1 MAHKKQQQENTKL
14 KEDIYKFLT
23 QNAGDRYA
31 ITEKLMDLKMASSR
45 RKIES
50 AIDQLISE
58 GRLLEKGK
66 NIECNH
72 NYLKQARAFSKDG
85 KIYVVFSGNKERY
98 LVENPFDFK
107 IHNGAKVD
115 VGSYLKV
122 DKNRTIPTLFIS
134 EVEKKSDKII
144 VEEGSGLIYGR
155 VMKTSGDELA
165 FFANDKRFAHP
176 IIITNDKL
184 EMSKFQD
191 KICILKIETEE
202 FGYNQASGKIVE
214 VKGDAGNPISEYEAI
229 AASHGAVMSWDDDAF
244 KEEIENAPLKVDAN
258 KYKLV
263 SEDEYSLHKSEKD
276 CIADLRALCFTTTD
290 PVDCKDMDDA
300 IFSTFD
306 ENGNLVIYTA
316 VANVSKYINLNS
328 NIGRQYLTGCFTTY
342 SPNKAYNI
350 LPPQYSTN
358 ICSLNPNEDRL
369 ALVVKSVIDSKTGD
383 KISDEIMDAII
394 ESKGKYSYEKAQEIC
409 DKSSL
414 STTDLY
420 KKIMAGKDLTPD
432 EQIIMNQK
440 ASKILSK
447 NFDRRGSL
455 QFESKDEYRV
465 IFNEDMSDIEDIVPE
480 DNCAYH
486 KVIENFM
493 VSANESTAKYAL
505 DNNIPNIFR
514 VHNSPIESKTDRAIE
529 FFGFLNIAFDG
540 DLSVKGLRKVL
551 ALVKGTNKEKT
562 VNRFLIRLQ
571 SKAKYSTSID
581 PEANKDVLIGKLKYQ
596 GGLGEEG
603 ISHFGLQSTG
613 YSHSTSPIRRVP
625 DYLTHYNILAHIHG
639 EKPYGINKLSNI
651 VEWANDMETQNKQAE
666 REFQRVNSAIY
677 CEHHIGDV
685 MHGTISSFKR
695 GKDSLAKDSI
705 DGITVEI
712 ENEEKGIV
720 VQVPLREVLAS
731 KDISIHNCALSRY
744 GSAIVDAFKGTPIL
758 RICEDIDFKILSANR
773 VSGQIEATTDVT
785 REMTLE
791 DYQNLENIPSVKPIS
806 RKNQR
811 RLSNKE
817 YKKHRED
824 RER

>member
-31 ITEKLMDLKMASSR
+31 ITEKLLDLKMASSR

-107 IHNGAKVD
+107 IHSGAKVE

-134 EVEKKSDKII
+134 EVEKKSEKII

-244 KEEIENAPLKVDAN
+244 KEEIENAPLKVDAS

-420 KKIMAGKDLTPD
+420 KKIMAGKELTPD

-791 DYQNLENIPSVKPIS
+791 DYQNLENTPSVKPIS

>member
-31 ITEKLMDLKMASSR
+31 ITEKLLDLKMASSR

-134 EVEKKSDKII
+134 EVEKKSEKII
-144 VEEGSGLIYGR
+144 VDEGSGLIYGR

-244 KEEIENAPLKVDAN
+244 KEEIENAPLKVDAS

-758 RICEDIDFKILSANR
+758 RLCEDIDFKILSANR

>member
-31 ITEKLMDLKMASSR
+31 ITEKLLDLKMASSR

-134 EVEKKSDKII
+134 EVEKKSEKII

-244 KEEIENAPLKVDAN
+244 KEEIENAPLKVDAS

-420 KKIMAGKDLTPD
+420 KKIMAGKELTPD
-432 EQIIMNQK
+432 EQIVMNQK

-540 DLSVKGLRKVL
+540 DLSVKELRKVL

-731 KDISIHNCALSRY
+731 KGISIHNCALSRY
-744 GSAIVDAFKGTPIL
+744 GSAIVDAVKGTPIL

>member
-31 ITEKLMDLKMASSR
+31 ITEKLLDLKMASSR

-107 IHNGAKVD
+107 MHNGAKVD

-244 KEEIENAPLKVDAN
+244 KEEIENAPLKVDVS

-369 ALVVKSVIDSKTGD
+369 ALVVKSVIDSKTGE

-420 KKIMAGKDLTPD
+420 KKIMAGKELTPD

-791 DYQNLENIPSVKPIS
+791 DYQNLKNIPSVKPIS

>member
-31 ITEKLMDLKMASSR
+31 ITEKLLDLKMASSR

-134 EVEKKSDKII
+134 EVEKKSEKII

-244 KEEIENAPLKVDAN
+244 KEEIENAPLKVDAS

-420 KKIMAGKDLTPD
+420 KKIMAGKELTPD

-447 NFDRRGSL
+447 NFDKRGSL

-744 GSAIVDAFKGTPIL
+744 GSAIVDAVKGTPIL

>member
-31 ITEKLMDLKMASSR
+31 ITEKLLDLKMASSR

-134 EVEKKSDKII
+134 EVEKKSEKII
-144 VEEGSGLIYGR
+144 VDEGSGLIYGR

-432 EQIIMNQK
+432 EQIVMNQK

-447 NFDRRGSL
+447 NFDKRGSL

-581 PEANKDVLIGKLKYQ
+581 PEANRDVLIGKLKYQ
-596 GGLGEEG
+596 GGLGHEG

-639 EKPYGINKLSNI
+639 EKPYSINKLANI
-651 VEWANDMETQNKQAE
+651 VEWANDMEGQNKQAE

-695 GKDSLAKDSI
+695 EKDSLAKDSI

>member
-72 NYLKQARAFSKDG
+72 NYLKQARVFSKDG

-107 IHNGAKVD
+107 IHNGAKVE

-134 EVEKKSDKII
+134 EVEKKSEKII

-244 KEEIENAPLKVDAN
+244 KEEIENAPLKVDVS

-447 NFDRRGSL
+447 NFDKRGSL

-744 GSAIVDAFKGTPIL
+744 GSAIVDAVKGTPIL

>member
-31 ITEKLMDLKMASSR
+31 ITEKLLDLKMASSR

-58 GRLLEKGK
+58 KRLLEKGK

-107 IHNGAKVD
+107 IHNGAKVE

-134 EVEKKSDKII
+134 EVEKKSEKII

-244 KEEIENAPLKVDAN
+244 KEEIENAPLKVDVS

-350 LPPQYSTN
+350 LPPQYPTN

-420 KKIMAGKDLTPD
+420 KKIMAGKELTPD

-447 NFDRRGSL
+447 NFDKRGSL

-731 KDISIHNCALSRY
+731 KGISIHNCALSRY
-744 GSAIVDAFKGTPIL
+744 GSAIVDAVKGTPIL

>member
-31 ITEKLMDLKMASSR
+31 ITEKLLDLKMASSR

-134 EVEKKSDKII
+134 EVEKKSEKII
-144 VEEGSGLIYGR
+144 VDEGSGLIYGR

-420 KKIMAGKDLTPD
+420 KKIMAGKELTPD

>member
-31 ITEKLMDLKMASSR
+31 ITEKLLDLKMASSR

-134 EVEKKSDKII
+134 EVEKKSEKII

-244 KEEIENAPLKVDAN
+244 KEEIENAPLKVDVS

-420 KKIMAGKDLTPD
+420 KKIMAGKELTPD

-447 NFDRRGSL
+447 NFDKRGSL

-744 GSAIVDAFKGTPIL
+744 GSAIVDAVKGTPIL

>member
-31 ITEKLMDLKMASSR
+31 ITEKLLDLKMASSR

-134 EVEKKSDKII
+134 EVEKKSEKII

-244 KEEIENAPLKVDAN
+244 KEEIENAPLKVDVS

-420 KKIMAGKDLTPD
+420 KKIMAGKELTPD

-529 FFGFLNIAFDG
+529 FFKFLNIDFDG

-551 ALVKGTNKEKT
+551 ALVKGTNKEKI

-639 EKPYGINKLSNI
+639 EKPYSINKLANI
-651 VEWANDMETQNKQAE
+651 VEWANDMEGQNKQAE

-744 GSAIVDAFKGTPIL
+744 GSAIVDAVKGTPIL

>member
-31 ITEKLMDLKMASSR
+31 ITEKLLDLKMASSR

-134 EVEKKSDKII
+134 EVEKKSEKII
-144 VEEGSGLIYGR
+144 VDEGSGLIYGR

-244 KEEIENAPLKVDAN
+244 KEEIENAPLKVDAS

-420 KKIMAGKDLTPD
+420 KKIMAGKELTPD

>member
-1 MAHKKQQQENTKL
+1 MAHKNRQHENTKL
-14 KEDIYKFLT
+14 KEEIYKFLT
-23 QNAGDRYA
+23 QNAGDRYT
-31 ITEKLMDLKMASSR
+31 IIDMLLRSKVASSR
-45 RKIES
+45 NKIES
-50 AIDQLISE
+50 LLDQLINE
-58 GRLLEKGK
+58 GRLVEKGQ
-66 NIECNH
+66 NIECNSS
-72 NYLKQARAFSKDG
+72 YLKQARILLKDG
-85 KIYVVFSGNKERY
+85 KTYVVFSGNKEKY
-98 LVENPFDFK
+98 FVENPFDFK
-107 IHNGAKVD
+107 IYSGAKVE
-115 VGSYLKV
+115 VGSYLKIE
-122 DKNRTIPTLFIS
+122 KNRAIPTLFIS
-134 EVEKKSDKII
+134 QFEKTADKIK
-144 VEEGSGLIYGR
+144 VDDSGLIYGR
-155 VMKTSGDELA
+155 VMKTSGNELA

-191 KICILKIETEE
+191 KICTLRVETEE
-202 FGYNQASGKIVE
+202 IDFNRATGRIVE

-229 AASHGAVMSWDDDAF
+229 AVSHGAVMGWDDEEF
-244 KEEIENAPLKVDAN
+244 KEEIENAPLTVDID

-263 SEDEYSLHKSEKD
+263 SEDEYSLYKSEKD
-276 CIADLRALCFTTTD
+276 CIADLRSLCFTTTD

-328 NIGRQYLTGCFTTY
+328 NIGRQYLMGCFTTY

-369 ALVVKSVIDSKTGD
+369 ALVVKSVIDSKTGE

-394 ESKGKYSYEKAQEIC
+394 ESKGKYSYEQAQEIC

-414 STTDLY
+414 SSTDLY
-420 KKIMAGKDLTPD
+420 KKIMAGKALTPD
-432 EQIIMNQK
+432 EQIVMNQK

-447 NFDRRGSL
+447 SFDKRESL

-480 DNCAYH
+480 DNCEYH

-505 DNNIPNIFR
+505 DNNIPNIYR
-514 VHNSPIESKTDRAIE
+514 VHSNPVDSKIDRAIE
-529 FFGFLNIAFDG
+529 FFGFLNVAFDG
-540 DLSVKGLRKVL
+540 DFSIKGLRKVL
-551 ALVKGTNKEKT
+551 ALVKGTKKEKI

-571 SKAKYSTSID
+571 SKAKYSISVD
-581 PEANKDVLIGKLKYQ
+581 PEPNKNLPIDRLKYQ
-596 GGLGEEG
+596 GKFAKNQ

-639 EKPYGINKLSNI
+639 EKPYGINRLSTI
-651 VEWANDMETQNKQAE
+651 VEWANSMEVQNKQAE

-685 MHGTISSFKR
+685 MHGNILSFKR
-695 GKDSLAKDSI
+695 NIDSTTQKNLDEI
-705 DGITVEI
+705 MVEI

-731 KDISIHNCALSRY
+731 KGKNSKNCAISRY
-744 GSAIVDAFKGTPIL
+744 GCAIVDAVNKKPIL
-758 RICEDIDFKILSANR
+758 RICDDIDFKILSSNR
-773 VSGQIEATTDVT
+773 MTRQVEATADLT
-785 REMTLE
+785 REMTKEPL
-791 DYQNLENIPSVKPIS
+791 NIETRS
-806 RKNQR
+806 
-811 RLSNKE
+811 L
-817 YKKHRED
+817 
-824 RER
+824 

>member
-31 ITEKLMDLKMASSR
+31 ITEKLLDLKMASSR

-134 EVEKKSDKII
+134 EVEKKSEKII

-244 KEEIENAPLKVDAN
+244 KEEIENAPLKVDVS

-420 KKIMAGKDLTPD
+420 KKIMAGKELTPD

-529 FFGFLNIAFDG
+529 FFKFLNIDFDG

-551 ALVKGTNKEKT
+551 ALVKGTNKEKI

-744 GSAIVDAFKGTPIL
+744 GSAIVDAVKGTPIL

>member
-31 ITEKLMDLKMASSR
+31 ITEKLLDLKMASSR

-165 FFANDKRFAHP
+165 FFANDNRFAHP

-191 KICILKIETEE
+191 KICVLKIETEE

-244 KEEIENAPLKVDAN
+244 KEEIENAPLKVDVS

-447 NFDRRGSL
+447 NFDKRGSL

>member
-31 ITEKLMDLKMASSR
+31 ITEKLLDLKMASSR

-134 EVEKKSDKII
+134 EVEKKSEKII

-244 KEEIENAPLKVDAN
+244 KEEIENAPLKVDAS

-420 KKIMAGKDLTPD
+420 KKIMAGKELTPD

-529 FFGFLNIAFDG
+529 FFKFLNIDFDG

-551 ALVKGTNKEKT
+551 AKVKGTNKEKA
-562 VNRFLIRLQ
+562 VNKFLIRMQ

-581 PEANKDVLIGKLKYQ
+581 PEANRDVLIGKLKYQ

-731 KDISIHNCALSRY
+731 KGISIHNCALSRY
-744 GSAIVDAFKGTPIL
+744 GSAIVDAVKGTPIL

>member
-31 ITEKLMDLKMASSR
+31 ITEKLLDLKMASSR

-244 KEEIENAPLKVDAN
+244 KEEIENAPLKVDVS

-447 NFDRRGSL
+447 NFDKRGSL

-731 KDISIHNCALSRY
+731 KGISIHNCALSRY
-744 GSAIVDAFKGTPIL
+744 GSAIVDAVKGTPIL

>member
-1 MAHKKQQQENTKL
+1 MAHKRQQQEDAKI
-14 KEDIYKFLT
+14 KENIFKFLS
-23 QNAGDRYA
+23 QNGGDKYA
-31 ITEKLMDLKMASSR
+31 IIEKLFDIKVASSR
-45 RKIES
+45 RKIEN
-50 AIDQLISE
+50 AIDQLIHE
-58 GRLLEKGK
+58 GRVLAKDD
-66 NIECNH
+66 NIECNQ
-72 NYLKQARAFSKDG
+72 YQLKQAKLLLKDG
-85 KIYVVFSGNKERY
+85 KMYVVFSGSRERF
-98 LVENPFDFK
+98 LVENPFDLKLF
-107 IHNGAKVD
+107 NGITVT
-115 VGSYLKV
+115 VGTYLKI
-122 DKNRTIPTLFIS
+122 DKNRTIPTFFIS
-134 EVEKKSDKII
+134 RVENLSEKYADDQ
-144 VEEGSGLIYGR
+144 SGLIYGR

-165 FFANDKRFAHP
+165 FYANDKRFAHP
-176 IIITNDKL
+176 IIITNDKY
-184 EMSKFQD
+184 EMPKFQD
-191 KICILKIETEE
+191 KICTLKIETDEYG
-202 FGYNQASGKIVE
+202 FNQATGRIIE

-229 AASHGAVMSWDDDAF
+229 AASHGAVMSWNDEEF
-244 KEEIENAPLKVDAN
+244 KAELENAPQKVDTS
-258 KYKLV
+258 KYNLV
-263 SEDEYSLHKSEKD
+263 SEEDYPLHKSEKD
-276 CIADLRALCFTTTD
+276 CIADLRSLCFTTTD
-290 PVDCKDMDDA
+290 PVNCKDMDDA
-300 IFSTFD
+300 IYSTFD
-306 ENGNLVIYTA
+306 ENGNLIIYTA

-394 ESKGKYSYEKAQEIC
+394 QSKGKYSYEKAQEIC

-420 KKIMAGKDLTPD
+420 KMIMAGKLLSPD
-432 EQIIMNQK
+432 EQIVMNQK

-447 NFDRRGSL
+447 NFERRGSL

-529 FFGFLNIAFDG
+529 FFKFLNIDFDG

-551 ALVKGTNKEKT
+551 AKVKGTNKEKA
-562 VNRFLIRLQ
+562 VNKFLIRMQ

-581 PEANKDVLIGKLKYQ
+581 PEANRDVLIGKLKYQ
-596 GGLGEEG
+596 GGLGHEG

-639 EKPYGINKLSNI
+639 EKPYSINKLANI
-651 VEWANDMETQNKQAE
+651 VEWANDMEGQNKQAE

-677 CEHHIGDV
+677 CQHHIGEI

-695 GKDSLAKDSI
+695 GANGLSRDSVESI
-705 DGITVEI
+705 MVEI

-720 VQVPLREVLAS
+720 VQVPLQQVLAS
-731 KDISIHNCALSRY
+731 LGKNIHNCTLSRY
-744 GSAIVDAFKGTPIL
+744 GSAIVDSIKGTPIL
-758 RICEDIDFKILSANR
+758 RLCEDIDFKILSSNR
-773 VSGQIEATTDVT
+773 VSGQIEATTDLT
-785 REMTLE
+785 KQMTFE
-791 DYQNLENIPSVKPIS
+791 EYKNLENIPFVKPLS
-806 RKNQR
+806 QKNQK

-817 YKKHRED
+817 FKKHRED

>member
-31 ITEKLMDLKMASSR
+31 ITEKLLDLKMASSR

-244 KEEIENAPLKVDAN
+244 KEEIENAPLKVDAS

-420 KKIMAGKDLTPD
+420 KKIMAGKELTPD

-744 GSAIVDAFKGTPIL
+744 GSAIVDAVKGTPIL

>member
-31 ITEKLMDLKMASSR
+31 ITEKLLDLKMASSR

-134 EVEKKSDKII
+134 EVEKKSEKII

-244 KEEIENAPLKVDAN
+244 KEEIENAPLKVDVS

>member
-31 ITEKLMDLKMASSR
+31 ITEKLLDLKMASSR

-134 EVEKKSDKII
+134 EVEKKSEKII
-144 VEEGSGLIYGR
+144 VDEGSGLIYGR

-202 FGYNQASGKIVE
+202 FGYNQATGRIIE

-244 KEEIENAPLKVDAN
+244 KEEIENAPLKVDVS

-276 CIADLRALCFTTTD
+276 CIADLRSLCFTTTD
-290 PVDCKDMDDA
+290 PVNCKDMDDA
-300 IFSTFD
+300 IYSTFD
-306 ENGNLVIYTA
+306 ENGNLIIYTA

-420 KKIMAGKDLTPD
+420 KKIMAGKELTPN

-465 IFNEDMSDIEDIVPE
+465 IFNEDMSDIEDILPE

-529 FFGFLNIAFDG
+529 FFKFLNIDFDG

-551 ALVKGTNKEKT
+551 AKVKGTNKEKA
-562 VNRFLIRLQ
+562 VNKFLIRMQ

-731 KDISIHNCALSRY
+731 KDICIHNCALSRY

-806 RKNQR
+806 LKNQR

>member
-31 ITEKLMDLKMASSR
+31 ITEKLLDLKMASSR

-107 IHNGAKVD
+107 IHNGAKVE

-134 EVEKKSDKII
+134 EVEKKSEKII

-244 KEEIENAPLKVDAN
+244 KEEIENAPLKVDAS

-420 KKIMAGKDLTPD
+420 KKIMAGKELTPD

-447 NFDRRGSL
+447 NFDKRGSL

-744 GSAIVDAFKGTPIL
+744 GSAIVDAVKGTPIL

>member
-31 ITEKLMDLKMASSR
+31 ITEKLLDLKMASSR

-134 EVEKKSDKII
+134 EVEKKSEKII

-244 KEEIENAPLKVDAN
+244 KEEIENAPLKVDVS

-447 NFDRRGSL
+447 NFDKRGSL

-731 KDISIHNCALSRY
+731 KGISIHNCALSRY
-744 GSAIVDAFKGTPIL
+744 GSAIVDAVKGTPIL

-773 VSGQIEATTDVT
+773 VSGQIEASTDVT

>member
-31 ITEKLMDLKMASSR
+31 ITEKLLDLKMASSR

-134 EVEKKSDKII
+134 EVEKKSEKII

-244 KEEIENAPLKVDAN
+244 KEEIENAPLKVDAS

-369 ALVVKSVIDSKTGD
+369 ALVVKSVIDSKTGE

-731 KDISIHNCALSRY
+731 KGISIHNCALSRY
-744 GSAIVDAFKGTPIL
+744 GSAIVDAVKGTPIL

>member
-31 ITEKLMDLKMASSR
+31 ITEKLLDLKMASSR

-244 KEEIENAPLKVDAN
+244 KEEIENAPLKVDAS

-420 KKIMAGKDLTPD
+420 KKIMAGKELTPD

>member
-31 ITEKLMDLKMASSR
+31 ITEKLLDLKMASSR

-134 EVEKKSDKII
+134 EVEKKSEKII

-244 KEEIENAPLKVDAN
+244 KEEIENAPLKVDVS

-420 KKIMAGKDLTPD
+420 KKIMAGKELTPD

-447 NFDRRGSL
+447 NFDKRGSL

>member
-31 ITEKLMDLKMASSR
+31 ITEKLLDLKMASSR

-134 EVEKKSDKII
+134 EVEKKSEKII

-244 KEEIENAPLKVDAN
+244 KEEIENAPLKVDVS

-263 SEDEYSLHKSEKD
+263 SEDEYSIHKSEKD

-420 KKIMAGKDLTPD
+420 KKIMAGKELTPD

>member
-31 ITEKLMDLKMASSR
+31 ITEKLLDLKMASSR

-134 EVEKKSDKII
+134 EVEKKSEKII

-244 KEEIENAPLKVDAN
+244 KEEIENAPLKVDVS

-695 GKDSLAKDSI
+695 GKDSLAKDFI

-731 KDISIHNCALSRY
+731 KGISIHNCALSRY
-744 GSAIVDAFKGTPIL
+744 GSAIVDAVKGTPIL

>member
-31 ITEKLMDLKMASSR
+31 ITEKLLDLKMASSR

-134 EVEKKSDKII
+134 EVEKKSEKII

-420 KKIMAGKDLTPD
+420 KKIMAGKELTPD

>member
-58 GRLLEKGK
+58 KRLLEKGK

-134 EVEKKSDKII
+134 GVEKKSEKII

-244 KEEIENAPLKVDAN
+244 KEEIENAPLKVDVS

-420 KKIMAGKDLTPD
+420 KKIMAGKELTPD

-744 GSAIVDAFKGTPIL
+744 GSAIVDAVKGTPIL

>member
-31 ITEKLMDLKMASSR
+31 ITEKLLDLKMASSR

-107 IHNGAKVD
+107 IHNGAKVE

-134 EVEKKSDKII
+134 EVEKKSEKII

-244 KEEIENAPLKVDAN
+244 KEEIENAPLKVDVS

-420 KKIMAGKDLTPD
+420 KKIMAGKELTPD
-432 EQIIMNQK
+432 EQIIMNKK

-447 NFDRRGSL
+447 NFDKRGSL

>member
-31 ITEKLMDLKMASSR
+31 ITEKLLDLKMASSR

-72 NYLKQARAFSKDG
+72 NCLKQARAFSKDG

-134 EVEKKSDKII
+134 EVEKKSEKII
-144 VEEGSGLIYGR
+144 VDEGSGLIYGR

-432 EQIIMNQK
+432 EQIVMNQK

-447 NFDRRGSL
+447 NFDKRGSL

-581 PEANKDVLIGKLKYQ
+581 PEANRDVLIGKLKYQ
-596 GGLGEEG
+596 GGLGHEG

-639 EKPYGINKLSNI
+639 EKPYSINKLANI
-651 VEWANDMETQNKQAE
+651 VEWANDMEGQNKQAE

-695 GKDSLAKDSI
+695 EKDSLAKDSI

>member
-31 ITEKLMDLKMASSR
+31 ITEKLLDLKMASSR

-244 KEEIENAPLKVDAN
+244 KEEIENAPLKVDVS

-420 KKIMAGKDLTPD
+420 KKIMAGKELTPD

-447 NFDRRGSL
+447 NFDKRGSL

>member
-31 ITEKLMDLKMASSR
+31 ITEKLLDLKMASSR

-134 EVEKKSDKII
+134 EVEKKSEKII

-244 KEEIENAPLKVDAN
+244 KEEIENAPLKVDAS

-420 KKIMAGKDLTPD
+420 KKIMAGKELTPD

-447 NFDRRGSL
+447 NFDKRGSL

-731 KDISIHNCALSRY
+731 KGISIHNCALSRY

-791 DYQNLENIPSVKPIS
+791 DYQNLENTPSVKPIS

>member
-31 ITEKLMDLKMASSR
+31 ITEKLLDLKMASSR

-155 VMKTSGDELA
+155 VMKTSGDELS
-165 FFANDKRFAHP
+165 FFANDNRFAHP

-191 KICILKIETEE
+191 KICVLKIETEE

-244 KEEIENAPLKVDAN
+244 KEEIENAPLKVDVS

-420 KKIMAGKDLTPD
+420 KKIMAGKELTPD

-447 NFDRRGSL
+447 NFDKRGSL

>member
-1 MAHKKQQQENTKL
+1 M
-14 KEDIYKFLT
+14 
-23 QNAGDRYA
+23 
-31 ITEKLMDLKMASSR
+31 
-45 RKIES
+45 
-50 AIDQLISE
+50 
-58 GRLLEKGK
+58 
-66 NIECNH
+66 
-72 NYLKQARAFSKDG
+72 
-85 KIYVVFSGNKERY
+85 
-98 LVENPFDFK
+98 
-107 IHNGAKVD
+107 
-115 VGSYLKV
+115 
-122 DKNRTIPTLFIS
+122 
-134 EVEKKSDKII
+134 
-144 VEEGSGLIYGR
+144 
-155 VMKTSGDELA
+155 
-165 FFANDKRFAHP
+165 
-176 IIITNDKL
+176 
-184 EMSKFQD
+184 
-191 KICILKIETEE
+191 
-202 FGYNQASGKIVE
+202 
-214 VKGDAGNPISEYEAI
+214 
-229 AASHGAVMSWDDDAF
+229 
-244 KEEIENAPLKVDAN
+244 
-258 KYKLV
+258 
-263 SEDEYSLHKSEKD
+263 
-276 CIADLRALCFTTTD
+276 
-290 PVDCKDMDDA
+290 
-300 IFSTFD
+300 
-306 ENGNLVIYTA
+306 
-316 VANVSKYINLNS
+316 
-328 NIGRQYLTGCFTTY
+328 
-342 SPNKAYNI
+342 
-350 LPPQYSTN
+350 
-358 ICSLNPNEDRL
+358 
-369 ALVVKSVIDSKTGD
+369 
-383 KISDEIMDAII
+383 
-394 ESKGKYSYEKAQEIC
+394 
-409 DKSSL
+409 
-414 STTDLY
+414 
-420 KKIMAGKDLTPD
+420 
-432 EQIIMNQK
+432 
-440 ASKILSK
+440 
-447 NFDRRGSL
+447 
-455 QFESKDEYRV
+455 
-465 IFNEDMSDIEDIVPE
+465 
-480 DNCAYH
+480 
-486 KVIENFM
+486 
-493 VSANESTAKYAL
+493 
-505 DNNIPNIFR
+505 
-514 VHNSPIESKTDRAIE
+514 
-529 FFGFLNIAFDG
+529 
-540 DLSVKGLRKVL
+540 L

-791 DYQNLENIPSVKPIS
+791 DYQNLENTPSVKPIS

>member
-31 ITEKLMDLKMASSR
+31 ITEKLLDLKMASSR

-134 EVEKKSDKII
+134 EVEKKSEKII

-244 KEEIENAPLKVDAN
+244 KEEIENAPLKVDVS

-529 FFGFLNIAFDG
+529 FFKFLNIDFDG

-551 ALVKGTNKEKT
+551 ALVKGTNKEKI

-695 GKDSLAKDSI
+695 GKDSLAKDFI

-731 KDISIHNCALSRY
+731 KGISIHNCALSRY
-744 GSAIVDAFKGTPIL
+744 GSAIVDAVKGTPIL